1 MSITTNN
8 QPRDL
13 LGFWDFSPADQR
25 IMRDQFDYLKD
36 LSSETG
42 FFKYKGWIYHLGD
55 FTRGGAEGWDGNK
68 AESWSC
74 GVLIKLTSDCEQVVC
89 GWWSV

>member
-1 MSITTNN
+1 MTIKTNN

-13 LGFWDFSPADQR
+13 LTIWDFSPKDQTKIREDFDWLDDIEAD
-25 IMRDQFDYLKD
+25 
-36 LSSETG
+36 SA
-42 FFKYKGWIYHLGD
+42 FFRYKGWIYNLSEFG
-55 FTRGGAEGWDGNK
+55 RGGAEGWDGSK

-74 GVLIKLTSDCEQVVC
+74 GVLVRVSSDGEQVTC